1 LHPSD
6 LGFYYF
12 DKQSPE
18 GVQSSGAFR
27 AILTQLLQRY
37 GNDKEVIDIVTVIW
51 NENQVGQLYAT
62 DREVLCALHL
72 LTRRCGQ
79 VILVFD
85 GIDECIDQDTFFDRL
100 LELSQISNSL
110 TVGLFSR
117 PTIKIPRSLGKDTL
131 CLDLGNSQ
139 NHRDICTYLRPEI
152 VDLVEY
158 GMLPESTDIED
169 TVEKISNRANG
180 MFLWVTLLIRYLQSP
195 SLSTRQVSEAISNLN
210 RLQGLDSLY
219 TAILRALENQASV
232 HAKVNTARAFQLV
245 AFSYRPLR
253 ASELECAMVIPL
265 DRRVDK
271 DDIIPDFNQK
281 LRRISGALMEICDDA
296 RVRFIHL
303 SVLEYLTD
311 PTQSYF
317 DIKSTNV
324 ASTAVLAHYSC
335 ARFCLSYLYF
345 TLPAEPLSGSAQ
357 TTADRDFQERRHP
370 FLDYASEFWSR
381 HLLHGIKA
389 VDLTSKDQ
397 EGDITDPIVHL
408 ASRFLTSK
416 AAVTAW
422 IEASWT
428 FLHPPHIDLSFLDEE
443 LSETVTTFDP
453 AETGKVDLLAQAL
466 QLLQRL
472 SLDLQDLDSSWAEVL
487 RANPN
492 EIWEP
497 SISAFIKSSFWVSV
511 PGSKITRLALKE
523 TGENSICLKSQVSS
537 DGLRLG
543 VARLCLNTRY
553 ISLLN

>member
-1 LHPSD
+1 M
-6 LGFYYF
+6 
-12 DKQSPE
+12 
-18 GVQSSGAFR
+18 
-27 AILTQLLQRY
+27 
-37 GNDKEVIDIVTVIW
+37 IDIVTVIW
-51 NENQVGQLYAT
+51 NETQVGQLYAT

-72 LTRRCGQ
+72 LTQRCGQ

-85 GIDECIDQDTFFDRL
+85 GIDECIDQDTFFERL
-100 LELSQISNSL
+100 RELSQISNSF

-117 PTIKIPRSLGKDTL
+117 PTIKIPRSLAKDTL

-139 NHRDICTYLRPEI
+139 NHRDICTYLRPKI

-180 MFLWVTLLIRYLQSP
+180 MFLWVTLLIQYLQSP

-219 TAILRALENQASV
+219 TAILRTLEHQASAQ
-232 HAKVNTARAFQLV
+232 AKVNTARAFQLV

-253 ASELECAMVIPL
+253 VSELECAMVIPL

-271 DDIIPDFNQK
+271 DDIIPDFSQN
-281 LRRISGALMEICDDA
+281 LRRISGALMEICDDT

-324 ASTAVLAHYSC
+324 ASTAALAHHSC
-335 ARFCLSYLYF
+335 ACFCLSYLYF

-370 FLDYASEFWSR
+370 FLDYASEFWSS

-389 VDLTSKDQ
+389 ADLTSKDQ
-397 EGDITDPIVHL
+397 EGDLTDPIVHL

-422 IEASWT
+422 IGASWT
-428 FLHPPHIDLSFLDEE
+428 FLHPPHIDLSLLDEE
-443 LSETVTTFDP
+443 LSETVATFDP
-453 AETGKVDLLAQAL
+453 AETGKADLLAQAL

-511 PGSKITRLALKE
+511 PGSNITRLALKE
-523 TGENSICLKSQVSS
+523 AGENSICLKSQVSS

-543 VARLCLNTRY
+543 VARLCPNTRY
-553 ISLLN
+553 FIAELRESTLILSQDYLNPRKLESILRDMEYWDKKSHLSIRY